1 MWKSN
6 SENVRVGVLWS
17 ELNTVNHPGAF
28 EMWGRKTE
36 RKNPAYHKLNELSIT
51 KELYIIS
58 SFHYILLYTAFIQNY
73 PKSGIEKWKRFE
85 LWNNVAH

>member
-58 SFHYILLYTAFIQNY
+58 SFHYILLYSYKTIQRA
-73 PKSGIEKWKRFE
+73 G
-85 LWNNVAH
+85 